1 MAKKSRTYTATEEK
15 TTEKTETAAV
25 SRTDNKDNTAK
36 TAAENA
42 SRRRKSGASLPP
54 PSQIGESGARSVSRA
69 ARAAEAKAVATEAK
83 TEIVS
88 AEKAGKVTEEKA
100 VSEPSGKRS
109 RASAKGKKKNE
120 ATALPDIAAETAQ
133 AEKKENSG
141 TENKPSASGKKR
153 SAAAEVV
160 GDEGAKPDGG
170 TLTEERRETEAAA
183 AVAESSSENGT
194 QSPEA
199 EERIA
204 VEEVLREESSASDA
218 ESDTAEEQ
226 TADGEDA
233 PAAKERT
240 RSVRRRKGARGKE
253 PERVEADPAIGL
265 TSAQVAERIEAGY
278 SNEQPDVVTKSYAN
292 IFRTNVLTLFNI
304 INFVLAALI
313 LVFGEFKNMLFIGIV
328 TVNIIVG
335 IVQEIRSKRVLE
347 KMSLVSAPH
356 VSVVRDGEVRE
367 IGVSDIVLDDI
378 ICLKQGM
385 QIPSDCYVA
394 DGVCEVNESLLTGEQ
409 DDVHKER
416 GSFLYSGSFVQAGE
430 CRARVSAVGR
440 DNFASKLM
448 AEAKKFKKPKS
459 ELMRSINWI
468 IRIVTIAIFPLGI
481 LMFFTNR
488 ATTSSVSEAVTG
500 TVASVVGMIPEGL
513 VMLTSIALAVGVI
526 KLARKRTLVQ
536 DLYCIETLARVD
548 VLCLDKTGTITEGS
562 MQVEKTHIYST
573 RYGAPDDIMANMVAA
588 LGTDGATFE
597 AFSKYF
603 RSNAVWKVENKI
615 PFSSARKWSAVDFG
629 AEGRFIVGAPEFV
642 LKDRYSVVK
651 DDVAEYSAQGFRVL
665 VLVRT
670 SQPLSET
677 MNPDKMRPVAL
688 IVLSD
693 KIRDNAKATLE
704 YFARQ
709 GVELKVISGDNPLTV
724 SKVAER
730 AGLAGAD
737 KYVDATEL
745 DTEEKIYDAVGKYT
759 VFGRVTPKQKKSFVT
774 ALKQQ
779 GHTVGMTGDGVNDV
793 MALKEADCSIAM
805 ASGSEASRNVAQLVL
820 LDSDFA
826 SLPSVVAEGRRVINN
841 IERAASLFLVKT
853 TFSVVLT
860 LLMIILQMSYPFEPI
875 QLTLVSGLFVGIPS
889 FFLAIEPNDTKV
901 TGSFLGKVFKKA
913 LPAGLTVATM
923 VAIISVVYRDV
934 GIDVSAQVSTM
945 SFYVTSLVSFITLL
959 WVCMPYNKERLYL
972 LALCGVVYIAAVTAT
987 FVRDI
992 LSLAALTTDMTVNLV
1007 FILLAVFP
1015 MMVVMRAEIEAVKNL
1030 FKEIRDFFA
1039 RLFSLLPKRKDG
1051 GKKRGARSQ
1060 NGVGNRRKIS

>member
-1 MAKKSRTYTATEEK
+1 MVYSYRMESKSSGEK
-15 TTEKTETAAV
+15 QQTRRARSASV
-25 SRTDNKDNTAK
+25 
-36 TAAENA
+36 AEGARSLSA
-42 SRRRKSGASLPP
+42 SGEARRASKGAPLPP
-54 PSQIGESGARSVSRA
+54 PSQIGDGAS
-69 ARAAEAKAVATEAK
+69 
-83 TEIVS
+83 S
-88 AEKAGKVTEEKA
+88 APK
-100 VSEPSGKRS
+100 
-109 RASAKGKKKNE
+109 SAKKRGS
-120 ATALPDIAAETAQ
+120 AVAAETFSDGAKETKRSHSAQSPDKASATKKKKADPAKSTAADAVVTATAQ
-133 AEKKENSG
+133 AAQDKAAAPVRARQRKKAVKKEEVAAPEIQVAEAVVAPVEESVA
-141 TENKPSASGKKR
+141 TIDAVADEKQTAEESVPAQEVAASVAEQPAVDEESKESEEGKEDDGADDAPTAPLQAVRRPRKR
-153 SAAAEVV
+153 SAARPVRADADPSFGLTAEQV
-160 GDEGAKPDGG
+160 
-170 TLTEERRETEAAA
+170 
-183 AVAESSSENGT
+183 N
-194 QSPEA
+194 
-199 EERIA
+199 ERIA
-204 VEEVLREESSASDA
+204 
-218 ESDTAEEQ
+218 TGW
-226 TADGEDA
+226 T
-233 PAAKERT
+233 
-240 RSVRRRKGARGKE
+240 
-253 PERVEADPAIGL
+253 
-265 TSAQVAERIEAGY
+265 
-278 SNEQPDVVTKSYAN
+278 NEQPDVVTKSYAN

-313 LVFGEFKNMLFIGIV
+313 LVYGELKNMLFIIIV
-328 TVNIIVG
+328 TVNIVVG

-356 VSVVRDGEVRE
+356 VDVVREGK
-367 IGVSDIVLDDI
+367 ITPLSVSEIVLDDI
-378 ICLKQGM
+378 ILLKQGM
-385 QIPSDCYVA
+385 QIPADCHVA

-409 DDVHKER
+409 DDVHKQA
-416 GSFLYSGSFVQAGE
+416 GDFLYSGSFVQAGE
-430 CRARVSAVGR
+430 CRARVCAVGA
-440 DNFASKLM
+440 DSFSSKLM

-481 LMFFTNR
+481 LMFFNNM
-488 ATTSSVSEAVTG
+488 ANTSSINEAVTG

-573 RYGAPDDIMANMVAA
+573 RYGLVDDVMANMVAA
-588 LGTDGATFE
+588 LGADGATFD
-597 AFSKYF
+597 AFSRYF
-603 RSNAVWKVENKI
+603 KSNLVWKVEKTV
-615 PFSSARKWSAVDFG
+615 PFSSSRKWSAADFG
-629 AEGRFIVGAPEFV
+629 QEGRFIVGAPEFV
-642 LKDRYSVVK
+642 LKDRYQLVAG
-651 DDVAEYSAQGFRVL
+651 DVAEYSSQGFRVL

-670 SQPLSET
+670 AQALGEE

-693 KIRDNAKATLE
+693 KIRDNAKTTLE
-704 YFARQ
+704 YFAKQ

-730 AGLAGAD
+730 AGLKGAD
-737 KYVDATEL
+737 KYIDATEL
-745 DTEEKIYDAVGKYT
+745 DTDEKIYDAVEKYT
-759 VFGRVTPKQKKSFVT
+759 VFGRVTPKQKKTFVS
-774 ALKQQ
+774 ALKSY

-853 TFSVVLT
+853 TFSVVLS
-860 LLMIILQMSYPFEPI
+860 LLLIILQMAYPFEPI
-875 QLTLVSGLFVGIPS
+875 QLTLISGLFVGIPS
-889 FFLAIEPNDTKV
+889 FFLAIEPNDAKV
-901 TGSFLGKVFKKA
+901 TGSFLGKVFNKA
-913 LPAGLTVATM
+913 LPSGLTVAVM
-923 VAIISVVYRDV
+923 VTIIGVVYRDV

-972 LALCGVVYIAAVTAT
+972 LAMCLVVYIAAITAT

-992 LSLAALTTDMTVNLV
+992 LSLAALTSEMTLNIV

-1015 MMVVMRAEIEAVKNL
+1015 MIIVMRAEIEAVKKL
-1030 FKEIRDFFA
+1030 CKDIYAFFVRA
-1039 RLFSLLPKRKDG
+1039 VSMLPGHEKRRQKRLA
-1051 GKKRGARSQ
+1051 KKQ
-1060 NGVGNRRKIS
+1060 KKGVKTT